1 MSEVKRLTRTQLT
14 IWGVIIAASVVS
26 GAILVIAKFTGPAN
40 DSDSRSVQLSIGV
53 GLILFGI
60 SMAFVLLRHQR
71 STGR

>member
-1 MSEVKRLTRTQLT
+1 MSEIKRLTRTQLT

-26 GAILVIAKFTGPAN
+26 GVILVIASIAGPAD
-40 DSDSRSVQLSIGV
+40 DSDSGSVQLSIGV

-60 SMAFVLLRHQR
+60 SMTFVLLRHQR